1 MAKDTLD
8 KKPVSTDSGVAHTNG
23 VDNMTG
29 SGMSDG
35 FPSTAAIA
43 GEDMEITRPKR
54 SRARLIVPV
63 VLVLAVAGL
72 VAWWFLQPAPAADTA
87 VVRRGTIISTVETTG
102 KLQADVSASL
112 AFKASG
118 SVVKINVKQG
128 DTVRAGQ
135 VLAQLESADLERG
148 VQQAEAQLEISK
160 LKLQQAQEG
169 AKPEDITAATA
180 DLTAATAQLD
190 NLKKG
195 SRVEDIAAAQAAVNQ
210 AQAKL
215 DAVKKGATA
224 EDIKQAEATLRR
236 RRRTWNSA
244 KQPATQPIGRHGV
257 HRGQQSHE
265 ELPGRGLPLT
275 VLRGLDL
282 SMEKGRDGRHCR
294 GVGRGE
300 EHVAPRPRRP
310 RLAG

>member
-1 MAKDTLD
+1 M
-8 KKPVSTDSGVAHTNG
+8 
-23 VDNMTG
+23 
-29 SGMSDG
+29 
-35 FPSTAAIA
+35 
-43 GEDMEITRPKR
+43 
-54 SRARLIVPV
+54 
-63 VLVLAVAGL
+63 
-72 VAWWFLQPAPAADTA
+72 
-87 VVRRGTIISTVETTG
+87 RRGTIISTVQTTG

-128 DTVRAGQ
+128 DIVRSGQ

-215 DAVKKGATA
+215 DAVKKGPTA
-224 EDIKQAEATLRR
+224 EDVKQAEATLAQAQA
-236 RRRTWNSA
+236 NLESA
-244 KQPATQPIGRHGV
+244 KQPGDAGRRSARRRQHCERRRPSTTQLPRADERGHSGGAGCARRGEREPCKGEGRPDAGGHSRSTG
-257 HRGQQSHE
+257 E
-265 ELPGRGLPLT
+265 TGRG
-275 VLRGLDL
+275 
-282 SMEKGRDGRHCR
+282 
-294 GVGRGE
+294 
-300 EHVAPRPRRP
+300 
-310 RLAG
+310 